1 MNSPNIQVPYAD
13 CLPTPEFHVMLN
25 HAIWLKQPLRS
36 KKKEAGVRNSTSVV
50 KYKAGGEKIDGKWNR
65 LLPWALICRRD
76 LSLAQGDPMQPR
88 RAVLL
93 RLGTPGIN
101 LRWTIEHL
109 IFSEIKT
116 FWRE

>member
-13 CLPTPEFHVMLN
+13 CLPNSRVPCNAQSRYLIDTTLT
-25 HAIWLKQPLRS
+25 QQ
-36 KKKEAGVRNSTSVV
+36 KKEGGVRNSTSVV
-50 KYKAGGEKIDGKWNR
+50 TYKAGGEKIDGKWNR

-76 LSLAQGDPMQPR
+76 LSLAQGGPMQPR

-101 LRWTIEHL
+101 LR
-109 IFSEIKT
+109 
-116 FWRE
+116 